1 MLWPPPPPPP
11 PMARAMPEDGDLVL
25 LEERLAER
33 RPLSAKP
40 RMCPTGEAG
49 ETSES
54 GRRMLMQ
61 VPTRTPACLRM
72 RDCVEGEL
80 STNYS
85 QKNYRGGCA
94 PTLVSQSGT
103 VKPLNTFST

>member
-1 MLWPPPPPPP
+1 MLWPLLPPPP
-11 PMARAMPEDGDLVL
+11 PMARAIPGDGDLAL
-25 LEERLAER
+25 LEEELAER

-61 VPTRTPACLRM
+61 VPRRTPACLRM
-72 RDCVEGEL
+72 RGCVAWKGSDQQ
-80 STNYS
+80 STR
-85 QKNYRGGCA
+85 KK
-94 PTLVSQSGT
+94 L
-103 VKPLNTFST
+103 